1 MNWKIIW
8 QSLRQ
13 KDMRKRILAVLGI
26 LFIFRILAHIPV
38 PIGDPQT
45 LRQVLDNIFNNS
57 QSPQLLSF
65 INVLSGGALAK
76 FSIMIAGLGPYIN
89 ASIIM
94 QLLTKAIPKLEALH
108 KEGEF
113 GQKKINQYT
122 RLLTFPLAIVQSIGA
137 VYLIKTT
144 AQQYGGLGD
153 ITAHA
158 TLWQWGL
165 MVAALTGGSMLLM
178 WLGELVTEQ
187 SLGNGISLLITVS
200 IVSSLPGRV
209 SQIASS
215 VYNKDS
221 KWHVFGLHMPF
232 DPKSLSIAAAIS
244 AAVILVT
251 WIVVKLNEA
260 SRNITVN
267 YAKRV
272 QGNRAYGGVTTK
284 LPVKL
289 ITAGVVPII
298 FAVAFLSV
306 PSFAGQLMVNSGSAR
321 LHHIGQI
328 LTTWFQNPSAAT
340 FAKPGL
346 IPYVYPLTYFV
357 LVFSFT
363 FFYTS
368 ITFNAKEIAENLHK
382 QGGFIEG
389 VRSGPQTEKYLSKL
403 VNRLTLFGAF
413 CLGLLAIAPIIAQA
427 FFSGNALVANL
438 ALDGTSILILV
449 SVALQTLRAIESRA
463 LMVTYDQYSRDDFFQ
478 DSDPTDI
485 ESKRKRRFSLLPTRA
500 KSS

>member
-1 MNWKIIW
+1 MNWKIIG
-8 QSLRQ
+8 QSLRH

-26 LFIFRILAHIPV
+26 LLIFRVLAHIPV

-45 LRQVLDNIFNNS
+45 LRQVLDNIFSS
-57 QSPQLLSF
+57 QSSPQLLNF
-65 INVLSGGALAK
+65 INVLSGGALAN

-113 GQKKINQYT
+113 GQKKINQMT
-122 RLLTFPLAIVQSIGA
+122 RVLTFPLAIIQSIGA
-137 VYLIKTT
+137 IYLIKTT
-144 AQQYGGLGD
+144 AQQYGGMGD
-153 ITAHA
+153 ITANA
-158 TLWQWGL
+158 SIWQWGL

-200 IVSSLPGRV
+200 IVSSLPASV
-209 SQIASS
+209 SNIATS
-215 VYNKDS
+215 VWDTES
-221 KWHVFGLHMPF
+221 KWAPFGLNPPI
-232 DPKSLSIAAAIS
+232 DPKALLIALALVI
-244 AAVILVT
+244 AVVLVT

-260 SRNITVN
+260 ARNITVN

-306 PSFAGQLMVNSGSAR
+306 PSFAGQLMSNSGSAR
-321 LHHIGQI
+321 LQELGQN
-328 LTTWFQNPSAAT
+328 LTLWFQNPSATT
-340 FAKPGL
+340 FAAGGFT
-346 IPYVYPLTYFV
+346 PYIYPLTYFV
-357 LVFSFT
+357 LVFAFT

-368 ITFNAKEIAENLHK
+368 ITFNSKEISENLHK

-389 VRSGPQTEKYLSKL
+389 VRSGPQTEKYLSKT
-403 VNRLTLFGAF
+403 VNRLTLFGAL
-413 CLGLLAIAPIIAQA
+413 CLGMLAITPIIAQA
-427 FFSGNALVANL
+427 FFSGNPLVANL

-449 SVALQTLRAIESRA
+449 SVALQTLRAVESRA
-463 LMVTYDQYSRDDFFQ
+463 LMVTYDQYSRDDFF
-478 DSDPTDI
+478 SDMDPDDI
-485 ESKRKRRFSLLPTRA
+485 ESPRKRRFSLLPFKA
-500 KSS
+500 KS